1 MFKEPLEF
9 PVALFLRI
17 YIGMSRLEHKTKGA
31 GLIALACVFFCV
43 AGSLVKFGSY
53 IGAYKLAF
61 FRFVIGL
68 GLVVAAA
75 MSGRVK
81 LVFNNKKLLFL
92 RGLAGGIAVFIALLS
107 ITKLGLGRGMVLI
120 SSYPIFAAVLS
131 AVFLKERLR
140 LFDIGAILTAIAGI
154 YFIAYEKQQGF
165 SLLVFGKYELLAVV
179 GAMIA
184 GVAITLIRKL
194 HDTDDSLAIYFSQC
208 AVGMWLVI
216 VPAFGT
222 AGDIGLNGV
231 FILLGIGATVTVGQL
246 LMTEGF
252 KYVRVKTGSLLLMLD
267 PILCYTAG
275 VVVFGEA
282 LTWSCLLGSVLVIGS
297 CAVVLVRKEQRI

>member
-1 MFKEPLEF
+1 M
-9 PVALFLRI
+9 
-17 YIGMSRLEHKTKGA
+17 
-31 GLIALACVFFCV
+31 ALACVFFCV
-43 AGSLVKFGSY
+43 AGSLVKYGSY
-53 IGAYKLAF
+53 IGAYRLAF

-68 GLVVAAA
+68 GLIATVA

-92 RGLAGGIAVFIALLS
+92 RGLAGGIAVFITLLS
-107 ITKLGLGRGMVLI
+107 ITKLGLGKGMVLI

-131 AVFLKERLR
+131 AMFLKERLR
-140 LFDIGAILTAIAGI
+140 LLDVGAILTALVGI

-165 SLLVFGKYELLAVV
+165 ALQVFGKYELLAVL

-184 GVAITLIRKL
+184 GIAITLIRKL

-208 AVGMWLVI
+208 AVGMWLV
-216 VPAFGT
+216 VGPAFSSQG
-222 AGDIGLNGV
+222 AIGLNGV

-252 KYVRVKTGSLLLMLD
+252 KYVQVKTGSLLLMLD
-267 PILCYTAG
+267 PVLCYAAG
-275 VVVFGEA
+275 VVIFGEL
-282 LTWSCLLGSVLVIGS
+282 LTLSCVLGSVLVIGA
-297 CAVVLVRKEQRI
+297 CLVILARKKQKT